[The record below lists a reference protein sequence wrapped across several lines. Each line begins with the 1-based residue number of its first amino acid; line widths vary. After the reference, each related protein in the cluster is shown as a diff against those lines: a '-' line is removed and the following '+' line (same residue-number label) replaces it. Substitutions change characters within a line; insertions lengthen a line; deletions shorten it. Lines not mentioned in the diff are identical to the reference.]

1 MKLTHTQVGYLTV
14 AVVILIFYSPSAADI
29 YKYIDDNGNARF
41 TDDPGDKA
49 QIVSRDAQDSN
60 SLTETSFKLV
70 DNHIVVPVTVSYKGR
85 EVKGQFV
92 FDTGA
97 ATSLISPNIA
107 RQLEINSR
115 YDHHSWI
122 QGVGGIT
129 LAGSVVL
136 DSISIGPR
144 RVSSVKVPVTSV
156 GSYDGLLGND
166 LLKSSRFQIDYEDRL
181 IRWQ

>member
-1 MKLTHTQVGYLTV
+1 MKLAHSQVGYLTV

-29 YKYIDDNGNARF
+29 YKYIDDNGNVRF

-49 QIVSRDAQDSN
+49 QIVSRDAQESD

-107 RQLEINSR
+107 RQLEINPKDANLSL
-115 YDHHSWI
+115 I
-122 QGVGGIT
+122 QGVGGFS
-129 LAGSVVL
+129 LAGLVVL

-144 RVSSVKVPVTSV
+144 RVSSVQVPVSAV

-166 LLKSSRFQIDYEDRL
+166 MLKSSRFQIDYEDRI